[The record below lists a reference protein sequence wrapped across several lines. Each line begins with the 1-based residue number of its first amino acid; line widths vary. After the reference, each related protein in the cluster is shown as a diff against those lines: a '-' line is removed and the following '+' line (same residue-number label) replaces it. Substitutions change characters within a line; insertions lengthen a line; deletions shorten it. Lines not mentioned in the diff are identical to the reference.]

1 MPVFLALLLFVSREH
16 CCLGVSNSMVRL
28 SHSHQLKHRAHL
40 HSPRG
45 VYKVRV
51 PSTSH
56 QLAPVPSAET
66 MNAKDDRTINFHRGS
81 IPQFVQQAVNTDVVV
96 SDPVAADVRRLHAQ
110 ANPVTSAEAL
120 LDRIRQT
127 APQSMRRH
135 STDAVPAP
143 HAFRVARSA
152 ATAASCTTDSSP
164 EALHLPIPI
173 PVTAAPQRPCRAQ
186 TTAPFHLYA
195 SQGHRVDSSPS
206 AAAAAGGGTVH
217 SPDDRP
223 MQRVQNEAVMRWLR
237 QSDQQPC
244 PMQSCAGC
252 NEALETRSSSSVDML
267 DETHHNGTHH
277 ASCTQSRCTR
287 PCAPS
292 PFTSGKLSA

>member
-1 MPVFLALLLFVSREH
+1 
-16 CCLGVSNSMVRL
+16 
-28 SHSHQLKHRAHL
+28 
-40 HSPRG
+40 
-45 VYKVRV
+45 
-51 PSTSH
+51 
-56 QLAPVPSAET
+56 
-66 MNAKDDRTINFHRGS
+66 MNAEDDRIINFHRGS
-81 IPQFVQQAVNTDVVV
+81 IPQFGQQAVDADVVV

-127 APQSMRRH
+127 APQPMRRH

-143 HAFRVARSA
+143 PAFHIARSA

-173 PVTAAPQRPCRAQ
+173 PVTAAPQRPCRTQ
-186 TTAPFHLYA
+186 TTAPFHQYA
-195 SQGHRVDSSPS
+195 SQGHMVLVSPS
-206 AAAAAGGGTVH
+206 AAAAGEGTAY
-217 SPDDRP
+217 SPDNRP
-223 MQRVQNEAVMRWLR
+223 TQRLQNEAVMRWLR

-252 NEALETRSSSSVDML
+252 SEALETRSSSSVDML

>member
-1 MPVFLALLLFVSREH
+1 M
-16 CCLGVSNSMVRL
+16 
-28 SHSHQLKHRAHL
+28 
-40 HSPRG
+40 
-45 VYKVRV
+45 
-51 PSTSH
+51 SH

-66 MNAKDDRTINFHRGS
+66 MNAKDDRIINFHKGS
-81 IPQFVQQAVNTDVVV
+81 IPQFGQQAVDTDVVV

-127 APQSMRRH
+127 TPQPMRRH
-135 STDAVPAP
+135 STDAIPAP
-143 HAFRVARSA
+143 PAFHVVRSA

-164 EALHLPIPI
+164 EALHLPIPS
-173 PVTAAPQRPCRAQ
+173 PVVAAPPRPCRAQ
-186 TTAPFHLYA
+186 TTAPFHQYA
-195 SQGHRVDSSPS
+195 SQGHMVHGSPS

-223 MQRVQNEAVMRWLR
+223 MQRLQNEAVMRWLR
-237 QSDQQPC
+237 QSDQQLC
-244 PMQSCAGC
+244 PMQSCAGR
-252 NEALETRSSSSVDML
+252 NGALETRSSSSVDML

-277 ASCTQSRCTR
+277 ASCTHSRCTR

>member
-1 MPVFLALLLFVSREH
+1 MSLEH
-16 CCLGVSNSMVRL
+16 CCLGVLNSMVRL
-28 SHSHQLKHRAHL
+28 SHSHQLKRRAHL

-45 VYKVRV
+45 IYKVRV
-51 PSTSH
+51 TPTSH
-56 QLAPVPSAET
+56 QLAAAPSAET
-66 MNAKDDRTINFHRGS
+66 MNADDDRIINFHRGS
-81 IPQFVQQAVNTDVVV
+81 IPQFGQQAIDTDVVV

-127 APQSMRRH
+127 APEPMHRH

-143 HAFRVARSA
+143 DALYVARSA
-152 ATAASCTTDSSP
+152 ATAASCTTNSSP
-164 EALHLPIPI
+164 EALHLPIPF
-173 PVTAAPQRPCRAQ
+173 PMTAAPQRPCRAQ
-186 TTAPFHLYA
+186 TTAPFHQYA
-195 SQGHRVDSSPS
+195 SQGHMVHVSPS
-206 AAAAAGGGTVH
+206 AAAAAAAGGGTVH

-237 QSDQQPC
+237 QSDEQPC
-244 PMQSCAGC
+244 PMQSCAGHS
-252 NEALETRSSSSVDML
+252 EALETRSSSSIDML

-287 PCAPS
+287 PCSPS